1 MPSDA
6 LTVLRC
12 RGALIALLAMSFA
25 SASFAQSSP
34 KGLEPLPDLPPPPKL
49 SNTPTPG
56 DDEAPQIT
64 IRQEADSKVEEFRT
78 KSGKVYAVRVTPK
91 FGKPY
96 VLVDPDGKGTMTN
109 ATEINGGVRAPQ
121 WTLFEF

>member
-6 LTVLRC
+6 LTALLS
-12 RGALIALLAMSFA
+12 RGTPIALLALSLA
-25 SASFAQSSP
+25 GASFAQSSP
-34 KGLEPLPDLPPPPKL
+34 KGVEPLPDLPAPPKL
-49 SNTPTPG
+49 SNTLTPD

-91 FGKPY
+91 LGKPY
-96 VLVDPDGKGTMTN
+96 MLVDPDGKGTMTN